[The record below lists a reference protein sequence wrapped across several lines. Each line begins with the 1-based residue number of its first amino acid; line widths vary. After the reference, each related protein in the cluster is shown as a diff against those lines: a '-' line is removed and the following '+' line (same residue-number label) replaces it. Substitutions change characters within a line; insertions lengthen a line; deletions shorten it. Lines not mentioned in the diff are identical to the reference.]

1 MYTVNYTSQFKRA
14 VKLCNRRGLDVNK
27 IAELVDILRVRGV
40 LPRKYKPH
48 KLSGYKGG
56 MTWECHIEPD
66 WLLIWEQNDT
76 HLTLLMLETGTH
88 SDLFG

>member
-1 MYTVNYTSQFKRA
+1 MYTVNYTLQFKRA
-14 VKLCNRRGLDVNK
+14 VKLCIRRGLDVNK

-56 MTWECHIEPD
+56 MTWECHIEPN

>member
-1 MYTVNYTSQFKRA
+1 M
-14 VKLCNRRGLDVNK
+14 NK

>member
-14 VKLCNRRGLDVNK
+14 VKLCIRRELDVNK